1 MNLKFSVRK
10 SHVTALLLAFTVI
23 SCKKDIVVEPV
34 DKQSF
39 LMELPLAANDA
50 RIDPKVLLGSKIF
63 SDPNLS
69 VSDSGKALL
78 VQSCASCHVNGQG
91 FAAFGTKSVAIGAFT
106 RRFIGGFGEGAVTNM
121 FGDRM
126 PPGAAY
132 ATFSPKLFRPDLVAG
147 LPNVEN
153 EFFGGLFWDG
163 RATGYRLGNPAAE
176 QAQGPFLNPVEQN
189 HPRSIDVLLKIQ
201 QNLNGYY
208 SSTATR
214 TLWQQV
220 WGNKL
225 NVTGLLPDDP
235 KVQLEYDRLGKSIA
249 AFEASNLVNKFSSK
263 FDTYFKA
270 LDTTGIL
277 TPLEVQGLNLF
288 TLNCG
293 ACHAIVNPRAG
304 AAPLFTDFG
313 YDNIGVPKTKDHP
326 TRVGGTPPVDLGLGG
341 FLATSGNAAWLQYA
355 DGAKGKFKTPT
366 LRNIAKGELLPSGAI
381 NRRFMH
387 NGVFT
392 TLEQVVHYY
401 NTRSVPRQG
410 WSKTAPAGRDPRNR
424 NTPGFQTWP
433 APEYPA
439 TFIGAEVGNMGMTT
453 AEELAIVAFMKT
465 LSDN

>member
-1 MNLKFSVRK
+1 MNS
-10 SHVTALLLAFTVI
+10 
-23 SCKKDIVVEPV
+23 
-34 DKQSF
+34 
-39 LMELPLAANDA
+39 
-50 RIDPKVLLGSKIF
+50 
-63 SDPNLS
+63 
-69 VSDSGKALL
+69 
-78 VQSCASCHVNGQG
+78 
-91 FAAFGTKSVAIGAFT
+91 
-106 RRFIGGFGEGAVTNM
+106 
-121 FGDRM
+121 
-126 PPGAAY
+126 
-132 ATFSPKLFRPDLVAG
+132 
-147 LPNVEN
+147 
-153 EFFGGLFWDG
+153 
-163 RATGYRLGNPAAE
+163 
-176 QAQGPFLNPVEQN
+176 
-189 HPRSIDVLLKIQ
+189 LLKK
-201 QNLNGYY
+201 
-208 SSTATR
+208 A
-214 TLWQQV
+214 
-220 WGNKL
+220 GN
-225 NVTGLLPDDP
+225 
-235 KVQLEYDRLGKSIA
+235 Y
-249 AFEASNLVNKFSSK
+249 

-270 LDTTGIL
+270 VDTTGIL

-341 FLATSGNAAWLQYA
+341 FLANSGNAAWLQYA

-366 LRNIAKGELLPSGAI
+366 LRNIAKGKFKTTTLRNIAKGELLPSGAI

-392 TLEQVVHYY
+392 SLEQVVHYY
-401 NTRSVPRQG
+401 NTRSVARQG
-410 WSKTAPAGRDPRNR
+410 WSKTAPVGRDPRNR